1 MESGKLDGKLEIGE
15 AKFEKSESYLKVYK
29 NLELLKAFVLLK
41 EKEIEKRE
49 KEGRQL
55 MVEEFRS
62 PLDIYKNL
70 RNSIAALTKFAEFKD
85 KVDEIVKARGEM

>member
-1 MESGKLDGKLEIGE
+1 M
-15 AKFEKSESYLKVYK
+15 
-29 NLELLKAFVLLK
+29 LLK

>member
-1 MESGKLDGKLEIGE
+1 
-15 AKFEKSESYLKVYK
+15 
-29 NLELLKAFVLLK
+29 
-41 EKEIEKRE
+41 
-49 KEGRQL
+49 